1 MNTMLEV
8 NDLSVDYGGGRVVND
23 VSFAIAEGEIV
34 AFLGPN
40 GAGKT
45 SALKAISGL
54 VRADSGVVK
63 INGTNISRLSAE
75 KRSKAGIFLVPDDRG
90 LFPPLPV
97 HAHLSL
103 ASHTRS
109 TTECRA
115 LVEEHFA
122 PLVGRWNLPA
132 GSLSGGEAQMLSLAM
147 AMLAKPKVL
156 MIDELS
162 FGLAPIVV
170 RRLLKVIRDIAD
182 QTGVAVLMVEQLVD
196 LALAVADRGIILRR
210 EIILT
215 GKAAD
220 LAADQH
226 RLHEAYFGASAV
238 GRAGNAV
245 AADTGAT
252 TTTAASPATPPPI
265 SAAVEPGFAAPTEAP
280 E

>member
-1 MNTMLEV
+1 MNAMLEV
-8 NDLSVDYGGGRVVND
+8 NDLSVDYGGGRVVNN
-23 VSFAIAEGEIV
+23 VSFEVAAGEIV

-45 SALKAISGL
+45 SSLKAISGL
-54 VRADSGVVK
+54 VRADSGMVK
-63 INGTNISRLSAE
+63 INGVNISRMPAE
-75 KRSKAGIFLVPDDRG
+75 KRSKLGIFLVPDDRG

-97 HAHLSL
+97 HAHLAL

-122 PLVGRWNLPA
+122 PLLGRWNLPA

-147 AMLAKPKVL
+147 AMMAKPKVL

-170 RRLLKVIRDIAD
+170 RRLLNVIRDIAD

-196 LALAVADRGIILRR
+196 LALAIADRGIILRR
-210 EIILT
+210 EVILT

-238 GRAGNAV
+238 GRAANPATTN
-245 AADTGAT
+245 TGAT
-252 TTTAASPATPPPI
+252 PASPATPPPI
-265 SAAVEPGFAAPTEAP
+265 SAAAEPGVPAPNEAP

>member
-8 NDLSVDYGGGRVVND
+8 NDLSVDYGGGRVVNN
-23 VSFAIAEGEIV
+23 VSLTIAKGEIV

-45 SALKAISGL
+45 STLKAISGL
-54 VRADSGVVK
+54 IRADSGTVK
-63 INGTNISRLSAE
+63 INGVNISKLPAE

-90 LFPPLPV
+90 IFPPLPV

-109 TTECRA
+109 TAECRP

-162 FGLAPIVV
+162 FGLAPILV
-170 RRLLKVIRDIAD
+170 RRLLTVIRDIAD

-196 LALAVADRGIILRR
+196 LALAVADRGVILRR
-210 EIILT
+210 EVILT

-226 RLHEAYFGASAV
+226 RLHEAYFGASAT
-238 GRAGNAV
+238 GRSVSAG
-245 AADTGAT
+245 T
-252 TTTAASPATPPPI
+252 TSTSPASPVTPPPI
-265 SAAVEPGFAAPTEAP
+265 STLEEPGLASPSEAP

>member
-1 MNTMLEV
+1 MTTMLEV
-8 NDLSVDYGGGRVVND
+8 SDLSVDYGGGRVVNN
-23 VSFAIAEGEIV
+23 VSFELGEGEIV

-54 VRADSGVVK
+54 VRADSGSVK
-63 INGTNISRLSAE
+63 INGVDISRMPAE
-75 KRSKAGIFLVPDDRG
+75 KRSRLGIFLVPDDRG

-97 HAHLSL
+97 HAHLAL

-109 TTECRA
+109 TAECRA

-122 PLVGRWNLPA
+122 PLAGRWNLAA

-147 AMLAKPKVL
+147 AMMAKPKVL

-170 RRLLKVIRDIAD
+170 RRLLNVIRDIAD
-182 QTGVAVLMVEQLVD
+182 RTGVAVLMVEQLVD

-226 RLHEAYFGASAV
+226 RLHEAYFGASAA
-238 GRAGNAV
+238 GRASNSG
-245 AADTGAT
+245 TTAT
-252 TTTAASPATPPPI
+252 TPASPATPPPI
-265 SAAVEPGFAAPTEAP
+265 SAAAEPGLPTPSEAS